1 MRVVAVDF
9 DFSLPQLP
17 QLPQQLAIGTLA
29 KIETFRQKPSDR
41 KIESLG

>member
-9 DFSLPQLP
+9 DFSLP